1 MAEPGEPLSLPKR
14 QLGYYLRQAREES
27 GMGLA
32 EAAAHIGRS
41 APTLMRIEKGL
52 TQKLSVPEI
61 EAYCRLYEF
70 DEEKTDAMKGL
81 AQQANTQNWWHE
93 YDDLIPADFD
103 IYVGLETAAQEIVT
117 YQPELIPGL
126 LQTPDYARVLS
137 RNALPN
143 GTDDAIE
150 RHVQLK
156 IRRQLLITRKVRPVG
171 LQLIVHEA
179 ALRRVVGSGKV
190 MSSQVRYLADIST
203 RANIE
208 IRVVP
213 FTAGI
218 PLGDQVG
225 AFVMLRFGDASHTV
239 VYVETFTG
247 DLYLEKPA
255 TVRRYAD
262 AYEAM
267 RLAALD
273 AAASRAAL
281 RQVAKEHA
289 R

>member
-27 GMGLA
+27 GMSLA